1 MPPAPSSVPA
11 PSRRTPSVPHNTKT
25 ARRARA
31 HAAGQATDRVIP
43 VAHRHLPVLV
53 VLFIGSGCAALIYE
67 IVWFQLLSLIIGSSA
82 ISMGVLLGTFMGGM
96 CIGSLFLSKYISRRP
111 HPLRVYAMLEAA
123 IAVFGLLVLWG
134 MPYVGGLYFAIA
146 VHGMSGLFLR
156 GLFCALCLLPP
167 TVLMGATLP
176 AIARWV
182 ETTREGVAWLG
193 FFYGGNIAGAV
204 FGCLLAGFYLLR
216 VHDMAYATYV
226 AVAID
231 AGVALASVAL
241 ARVTRHE
248 PGNDDLP
255 ALSADA
261 TRPLIPPGT
270 WPVYVT
276 IALSGATALAAE
288 AIWTR
293 LLSLL
298 LGATTYTFSLI
309 LAAFLVGLGIGSSV
323 GSLLSRTLADPR
335 AALGLCQLLLTGA
348 IAWAAYSMERL
359 LPYWPINPQLSSGP
373 GPTFEIDL
381 VRCVWTVL
389 PAALLWGAS
398 FPLALAAVGRG
409 EKDPGR
415 LVGTVYAANTIGGIA
430 GALVGSLLIIAWLG
444 TQWAQRCLIA
454 VAALSALIALVPFAG
469 DPASSTASRS
479 PIRRN
484 GFVIGLVAGL
494 AAVLFMIPVPPVPPL
509 LVGYGRWFASRLA
522 NENDFIYVGE
532 GMVSSVAV
540 SKLPNGVLNYHNAG
554 KVQASSEPQDM
565 RLQRMLGHLTTLLPP
580 NPRSVLVIGCGA
592 GVTAGAVSVD
602 PAVQSE
608 TIAEIEPLVPR
619 VVSTYFG
626 EHNFNVITNPKVH
639 VQIDDA
645 RHFILTTNEK
655 FDAVTSDP
663 LDPWVKG
670 AATLYTKEFFDVV
683 KDHLTPGGVVTLFV
697 QLYESNTAAVK
708 SEVATFFQAFPN
720 GVVFGNTNNGGG
732 YDLVL
737 VGQLGPMRIDVDAI
751 EQRLARP
758 EYAVMAQSLHD
769 IGFAS
774 ATEMFATF
782 AGNEPMLRPW
792 LADAQI
798 NHDRNLRLQYLAGLG
813 LNVYDQ
819 AAIYSQMLQ
828 YRRYPD
834 GLFVGSPERLQQIRA
849 AVGVGG
855 F

>member
-1 MPPAPSSVPA
+1 VSSAKTPP
-11 PSRRTPSVPHNTKT
+11 RRTRAYASTPPLVEAVVPV
-25 ARRARA
+25 R
-31 HAAGQATDRVIP
+31 Q
-43 VAHRHLPVLV
+43 RHLPLLVL
-53 VLFIGSGCAALIYE
+53 LFIGSGCAALIYE

-96 CIGSLFLSKYISRRP
+96 CVGSLFLAKFISRKQ
-111 HPLRVYAMLEAA
+111 HPLRVYAMLEGA

-134 MPYVGGLYFAIA
+134 LPYAGGLYFAIA

-167 TVLMGATLP
+167 TLLMGATLP

-182 ETTREGVAWLG
+182 ENTPQGVAWLG

-231 AGVALASVAL
+231 VGVALASLAL
-241 ARVTRHE
+241 ARFTHHDAVEDVLVTDEHT
-248 PGNDDLP
+248 LK
-255 ALSADA
+255 
-261 TRPLIPPGT
+261 RPLIPPGT
-270 WPVYVT
+270 WPVYLT
-276 IALSGATALAAE
+276 IGLSGSTALAAE
-288 AIWTR
+288 AVWTR

-309 LAAFLVGLGIGSSV
+309 LAAFLIGLGIGSSV
-323 GSLLSRTLADPR
+323 GALLSKTVASSRT
-335 AALGLCQLLLTGA
+335 ALGICQFLLTGA
-348 IAWAAYSMERL
+348 IAWAAYSMTRL
-359 LPYWPINPQLSSGP
+359 LPYWPINPQLASSP
-373 GPTFEIDL
+373 SPTFQIDL
-381 VRCVWTVL
+381 VRCLWTVL
-389 PAALLWGAS
+389 PAACLWGAS
-398 FPLALAAVGRG
+398 FPLALAAVGRD

-430 GALVGSLLIIAWLG
+430 GALFGSLLIIAWLG
-444 TQWAQRCLIA
+444 TQWAQRILIG
-454 VAALSALIALVPFAG
+454 VAGISALVAFMAMLAEPVVKGAP
-469 DPASSTASRS
+469 
-479 PIRRN
+479 RRK
-484 GFVIGLVAGL
+484 GFQWGL
-494 AAVLFMIPVPPVPPL
+494 ATGIVTVLCMMTVPQVPPL

-580 NPRSVLVIGCGA
+580 HPNSVLVIGCGA
-592 GVTAGAVSVD
+592 GITAGAVSID
-602 PAVQSE
+602 PALETE
-608 TIAEIEPLVPR
+608 TIAEIEPLVPK
-619 VVSTYFG
+619 VVSKYFG
-626 EHNFNVITNPKVH
+626 AHNFHVVDNPKVH

-645 RHFILTTNEK
+645 RHFILTTDQK

-670 AATLYTKEFFDVV
+670 AATLYTEEFFDVV
-683 KDHLTPGGVVTLFV
+683 KTHLTPGGVVTLFV

-708 SEVATFFQAFPN
+708 SEVATFFKAFPN

-737 VGQLGPMRIDVDAI
+737 VGQLGTMRIDVDAI
-751 EQRLARP
+751 EKRLASP
-758 EYAVMAQSLHD
+758 EYAGVAQSLRE
-769 IGFAS
+769 IGFDS
-774 ATEMFATF
+774 ATDLFATF

-792 LADAQI
+792 LADAEI

-819 AAIYSQMLQ
+819 AGIYNQMLQ
-828 YRRYPD
+828 YKRYPE
-834 GLFVGSPERLQQIRA
+834 GLFVGTPEQLMRIR
-849 AVGVGG
+849 GG
-855 F
+855 PAGN